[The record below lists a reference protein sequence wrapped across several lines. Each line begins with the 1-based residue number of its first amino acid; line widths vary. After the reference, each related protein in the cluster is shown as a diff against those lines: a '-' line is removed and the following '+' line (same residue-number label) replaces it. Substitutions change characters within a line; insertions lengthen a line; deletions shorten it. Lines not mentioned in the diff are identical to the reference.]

1 MHAYM
6 YRFCIRILYLWL
18 FFQLEASEYNT
29 GVIYWVSVQRHIVFF
44 SNQRIMKTAAFL
56 LTSAFFT
63 CRLDPALIRPGRVDF
78 IKEIGHC
85 TNWQLQRMFS
95 RFYPEADAAQ
105 LSEFATEI
113 EKISHPVSPAM
124 IQGHFM
130 YHKVWPN
137 GACFGGHVACFCG
150 LIVHYLGRK
159 LLHVGFLY
167 SRMSYFKVPM
177 TIFS

>member
-1 MHAYM
+1 MV
-6 YRFCIRILYLWL
+6 YRYACIHVQILHKNIIFVIIFSAWGIRIQHRCDLLGISSASHC
-18 FFQLEASEYNT
+18 FFFKPAHYENGL
-29 GVIYWVSVQRHIVFF
+29 
-44 SNQRIMKTAAFL
+44 L
-56 LTSAFFT
+56 LTSTFFT

-159 LLHVGFLY
+159 
-167 SRMSYFKVPM
+167 
-177 TIFS
+177 

>member
-6 YRFCIRILYLWL
+6 YRFCIRWLYLWL
-18 FFQLEASEYNT
+18 FFQLEASKYNT
-29 GVIYWVSVQRHIVFF
+29 GVIYWVLFFF
-44 SNQRIMKTAAFL
+44 SIQHIMKTAAFL
-56 LTSAFFT
+56 LTSTFFT

-159 LLHVGFLY
+159 
-167 SRMSYFKVPM
+167 
-177 TIFS
+177 